1 MKSQVMQELIKKVF
15 GDEKTQARFVSH
27 PESVLS
33 EFELTRQEREAFMST
48 YTRLGL
54 VTADS
59 QVLREDI
66 GPMST
71 WH

>member
-1 MKSQVMQELIKKVF
+1 MTMQELIKKIF
-15 GDEKTQARFVSH
+15 GDEKTKAQFVSD
-27 PESVLS
+27 PERVLS
-33 EFELTRQEREAFMST
+33 EYTLTEQEKTAVMST

>member
-1 MKSQVMQELIKKVF
+1 M
-15 GDEKTQARFVSH
+15 SH
-27 PESVLS
+27 PESVMS
-33 EFELTRQEREAFMST
+33 EFKLSRQETEAVMSS

-59 QVLREDI
+59 RGFQEDI